1 MKKLQ
6 LFIIFITLVVSTAG
20 VLAQSGPPPFLQ
32 PINIYP
38 TPSPTPFVKKT
49 GSNIP
54 ITPTNSVELD
64 SSNVVTDITSG
75 SVIPGYS
82 GILIET
88 LDGRVIREYNAD
100 LTFNPASNVKVATA
114 YAILKS
120 HGPDY
125 RFQTA
130 VYTDGTIDY
139 QNARLEGNLY
149 ISGRDPVFQSQN
161 AVMIADALNKLGI
174 REVNGN
180 LVVTGKFT
188 INQSN
193 SPQTSARILLSTLDP
208 AKRSASAT
216 RAWLEY
222 LQTSGMAIQG
232 IYSPGVSIFGETY
245 VGIIPENAKLLF
257 VHESIPLKEIVK
269 LMMCYS
275 NNFIAERLGNE
286 LGGAYMVASIVQR
299 DIGVS
304 YQEFYLQ
311 TSSGLGINRATPRA
325 MMKLLRVF
333 LKELESYGMT
343 LADVMPVA
351 GIDPGTLQNRFNDIY
366 SIGSLVGKTGTLG
379 NTDGG
384 VSSLSGEMQ
393 TRNGGKLLFVIFNQR
408 GSVHRF
414 RNFQDSYIK
423 QIQNEFGGPVTFA
436 YSPMNSQKLA
446 QSRIIFSNTVKN

>member
-1 MKKLQ
+1 
-6 LFIIFITLVVSTAG
+6 
-20 VLAQSGPPPFLQ
+20 
-32 PINIYP
+32 
-38 TPSPTPFVKKT
+38 
-49 GSNIP
+49 
-54 ITPTNSVELD
+54 
-64 SSNVVTDITSG
+64 
-75 SVIPGYS
+75 
-82 GILIET
+82 
-88 LDGRVIREYNAD
+88 D